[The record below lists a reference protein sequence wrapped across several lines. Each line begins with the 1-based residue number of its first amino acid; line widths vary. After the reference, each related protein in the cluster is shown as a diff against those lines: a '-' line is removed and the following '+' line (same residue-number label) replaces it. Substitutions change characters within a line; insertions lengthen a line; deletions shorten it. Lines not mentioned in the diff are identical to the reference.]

1 MSTKSYIQSSPRTV
15 FTLPSLL
22 VGTKEADST
31 KMTKRLNYYVRNG
44 VLLNLRKGLYAK
56 LEYNEQEIACSMYAP
71 CYISLQYVLQRAG
84 VIFQYDSCVTSVSYL
99 SREITIDGK
108 IYSYRKVKEAI
119 IVNRQGIVTEDNIN
133 IASPERA
140 FLDTVYLYPDFYFD
154 NTGILNKDK
163 VLELLP
169 LYMNKKMEKRVL
181 TTLL

>member
-1 MSTKSYIQSSPRTV
+1 MPLATFR
-15 FTLPSLL
+15 
-22 VGTKEADST
+22 
-31 KMTKRLNYYVRNG
+31 
-44 VLLNLRKGLYAK
+44 
-56 LEYNEQEIACSMYAP
+56 CSM
-71 CYISLQYVLQRAG
+71 SS
-84 VIFQYDSCVTSVSYL
+84 IFQYDSCVTSVSYL